1 MKKKIF
7 LLSIMSIVA
16 LTAASDEY
24 IDPLTNVVYT
34 YEPGQPTASV
44 KAGYEEVV
52 APEYGSELDVCD
64 YPGSPDAAGD
74 VVILDKFTI
83 GTTEYVVTSIGDCA
97 FWYNRKIKSV
107 VIPNSVTDIGSWAFH
122 DCTDLATVQLPSGLM
137 EIAEGLFSNCSRLVT
152 VNIPSSVSTIG
163 AYAFADC
170 SSLASI
176 TIPDGLT
183 IVGKFAFNGTPWYAS
198 QYDNAPDGL
207 FYINSL
213 LFGYKGEKPTGE
225 LIIKDGTTCICKEA
239 FRGCKELT
247 SVIIPPSVAYVDE
260 YAFEDCTGLKA
271 VHITNIAAWC
281 GIEFQYGFFNRNS
294 SNPLWYARHL
304 YLDGEEI
311 TELVVPEG
319 VTRIG
324 KYAFDNCSA
333 LTSVTLP
340 NGVTS
345 IGENAFRSCSNLTSV
360 SIPSSVTKI
369 ESQAFIWCK
378 KLNAVYISD
387 IAAWCGISFD
397 NTSNPLYYGARLY
410 LEDEEV
416 TDLVIPEGVPSIGD
430 DAFRNCSYLTSVEI
444 PEGVTDIGKCAFY
457 GCSKIT
463 NLSLPTSLGRICY
476 NTFAHCNSLASLT
489 LSEGIT
495 NIDESAFADCGNLT
509 DVYCLAD
516 NVPETNRIA
525 FIDSPIES
533 ATLHVPAGSV
543 DKYKAAEPWSTFGN
557 IVALPDPVTYTEGQM
572 ATIIL
577 PTTPDASKGKYYR
590 LDRCEDGKI
599 IFEQEPNP
607 KARVPYII
615 VPNQDFFIDLNAL
628 DLVGLLR
635 DTVSVKGASFIGSYC
650 HEELSC
656 QDGFYIDII
665 DATPDCQADDSNQ
678 RKAIVGALRAC
689 LIVSWDDPYNPGGS
703 KGITEKRE
711 LVLKDN
717 PNGIES
723 LIPNPSPSEK
733 GTIYDLSGRKVNS
746 QFSILNSQL
755 KQKGLYIKD
764 GKKII
769 VK

>member
-1 MKKKIF
+1 
-7 LLSIMSIVA
+7 MSIVA

-137 EIAEGLFSNCSRLVT
+137 RIAEGLFRNCSHLVT

-183 IVGKFAFNGTPWYAS
+183 IVGKFAFNRTPWYVS

-225 LIIKDGTTCICKEA
+225 LIIKNGTTCVCNEA

-247 SVIIPPSVAYVDE
+247 SVIIPPSVVYVDE

-271 VHITNIAAWC
+271 VRITDIAAWC
-281 GIEFQYGFFNRNS
+281 GIEFQYGNLNHNS
-294 SNPLWYARHL
+294 SNPLWYAHHL
-304 YLDGEEI
+304 YLDGEEV
-311 TELVVPEG
+311 TELIVPKG

-324 KYAFDNCSA
+324 KYAFDSCSS
-333 LTSVTLP
+333 LTSVTLSD
-340 NGVTS
+340 GVTS
-345 IGENAFRSCSNLTSV
+345 IGENAFRNCGNLTNV
-360 SIPSSVTKI
+360 SIPSSVSKI

-416 TDLVIPEGVPSIGD
+416 TDLIIPEGVSSIGD
-430 DAFRNCSYLTSVEI
+430 GAFRNYSYLTSVTI
-444 PEGVTDIGKCAFY
+444 SEGVTSIGKYAFNT
-457 GCSKIT
+457 CRKIT
-463 NLSLPTSLGRICY
+463 NLSLPTSLSRICY
-476 NTFAHCNSLASLT
+476 SAFAHCSSLT
-489 LSEGIT
+489 SIIIPKNVT
-495 NIDESAFADCGNLT
+495 NIDESAFAGCSNIT
-509 DVYCLAD
+509 NVYCYAY
-516 NVPETNRIA
+516 NVPETSKKYA
-525 FIDSPIES
+525 FIDTPIES

-543 DKYKAAEPWSTFGN
+543 EKYKATEPWSSFGN
-557 IVALPDPVTYTEGQM
+557 IVALPDLVTYTEGQM
-572 ATIIL
+572 ATIVL

-590 LDRCEDGKI
+590 LDRCEDDKI
-599 IFEQEPNP
+599 VFEEELNP
-607 KARVPYII
+607 KARIPYII
-615 VPNQDFFIDLNAL
+615 VPKEDFSIDLNAL
-628 DLVGLLR
+628 DLDGLLR
-635 DTVSVKGASFIGSYC
+635 DTVSVKGASFIGSYG

-656 QDGFYIDII
+656 QEGFYIDII

-689 LIVSWDDPYNPGGS
+689 LIVNWDDPYNPGGS

-755 KQKGLYIKD
+755 KQKGLYIVN
-764 GKKII
+764 GKKIM

>member
-7 LLSIMSIVA
+7 LLSIMLIVA

-24 IDPLTNVVYT
+24 IDPQTNVVYT
-34 YEPGQPTASV
+34 YEVGQGTASV
-44 KAGYEEVV
+44 KAGYEEAV
-52 APEYGSELDVCD
+52 APDYGYEGEVFY
-64 YPGSPDAAGD
+64 YPGSPDATGD

-137 EIAEGLFSNCSRLVT
+137 RIAEGLFRNCSHLVT

-183 IVGKFAFNGTPWYAS
+183 FVGKFAFNGTPWYAS

-304 YLDGEEI
+304 YLDGEEV

-378 KLNAVYISD
+378 QLNAVHISD
-387 IAAWCGISFD
+387 IAAWCNISFD
-397 NTSNPLYYGARLY
+397 YTSNPLCYGAQLY
-410 LEDEEV
+410 LGSEKV

-495 NIDESAFADCGNLT
+495 NIDESAFADCGKLT

-533 ATLHVPAGSV
+533 ATLHVPAGSIE
-543 DKYKAAEPWSTFGN
+543 KYKATLPWKDFGN
-557 IVALPDPVTYTEGQM
+557 IVALENTVSFTKDQM

-577 PTTPDASKGKYYR
+577 PTEPDASKGRYYR
-590 LDRCEDGKI
+590 LDRCEKGKI
-599 IFEQEPNP
+599 IFEEELSP
-607 KARVPYII
+607 KARTPYII
-615 VPNQDFFIDLNAL
+615 VPKEDFSIDLNAL
-628 DLVGLLR
+628 DLDGLPR

-703 KGITEKRE
+703 KGITVKRE
-711 LVLKDN
+711 IVLKDN

-723 LIPNPSPSEK
+723 LIPDPSPREK

-764 GKKII
+764 GKKILI
-769 VK
+769 K